1 MNLESCCGNECRIKK
16 QQHNY
21 TKLVCVHVFTHRQPQ
36 QQKWCKTCS
45 PFLYFLWFQLRL
57 TSIGNFKSLFTV
69 QLVVFMWKF
78 QHCYFLWFYFKF
90 CKMIERVYQSDFW
103 TVVVFSFIMSGLLLF
118 VIFVSKLNILEVFAF
133 YVAIIFDGWFCV
145 ECLCSV
151 CLFCLFVFYL
161 Y

>member
-1 MNLESCCGNECRIKK
+1 MNAELKNNIIILSLCLCM
-16 QQHNY
+16 
-21 TKLVCVHVFTHRQPQ
+21 F
-36 QQKWCKTCS
+36 S
-45 PFLYFLWFQLRL
+45 PTATEMVQNMLSF
-57 TSIGNFKSLFTV
+57 SLFPVVLAQANILALSKACSLCSLWSLCGSFSTV
-69 QLVVFMWKF
+69 TSCGFTL
-78 QHCYFLWFYFKF
+78 CKF
-90 CKMIERVYQSDFW
+90 CKMIDRVYQSDFW

-118 VIFVSKLNILEVFAF
+118 VIFVCKLNILKVFAF